1 MLIDRKVNNNMNYSK
16 PYSEPHQYKA
26 TFQIAGS
33 KINRKNPAE
42 IVITVTKQDKQVA
55 VIGLTY
61 DVASK
66 QWKAND
72 ERQEGLFMK
81 LINDNKPVSYTAT
94 QKYINAQ
101 WQYAN
106 TCFKTTG
113 VDRARNW
120 DLLSINYR

>member
-1 MLIDRKVNNNMNYSK
+1 MNYSK
-16 PYSEPHQYKA
+16 PYSEPHKYKA
-26 TFQIAGS
+26 NFQISGS
-33 KINRKNPAE
+33 KNNRKNPAE
-42 IVITVTKQDKQVA
+42 IVITVSKQDKQVA
-55 VIGLTY
+55 VIELTY
-61 DVASK
+61 DIASK

-81 LINDNKPVSYTAT
+81 LINNNKPVSYTPT

-113 VDRARNW
+113 VNRARNW

>member
-1 MLIDRKVNNNMNYSK
+1 MNYSK
-16 PYSEPHQYKA
+16 PYSSPNQYKA

-33 KINRKNPAE
+33 KINRKHPAE
-42 IVITVTKQDKQVA
+42 IVITVTKQDKQIA

-61 DVASK
+61 DISSK

-81 LINDNKPVSYTAT
+81 LINDNKPVSYTPT